1 MSRSRLLCTALLAAA
16 LSLSSAALLAAP
28 AVPPA
33 AAHAAPA
40 EDIRDIRGPIAI
52 ANPWRWVALGGAVV
66 ACAAVGLTLAAIA
79 RRRRARPPT
88 ADERALARLAEAE
101 QLAEA
106 GDAAAY
112 AAAASDAV
120 RDYIEAR
127 FGLLATHATTDEF
140 LQQLVAQ
147 SGSPLGEHRRPLAQL
162 LSACDLAKFARL
174 ELPLGG
180 MHALSALARQFV
192 LTTAQPADGGGAS
205 SRRASS

>member
-1 MSRSRLLCTALLAAA
+1 MSRSRLCAALLTAA
-16 LSLSSAALLAAP
+16 LSCLSPALLAAP
-28 AVPPA
+28 ASPPTA
-33 AAHAAPA
+33 ARAAPA
-40 EDIRDIRGPIAI
+40 EDIRDIRGPVAI

-66 ACAAVGLTLAAIA
+66 FAAVGLRLAAA
-79 RRRRARPPT
+79 LVLRQQRRPPT
-88 ADERALARLAEAE
+88 ADERALARLADAE

-147 SGSPLGEHRRPLAQL
+147 SGSPLGEHRWPLAQF

-180 MHALSALARQFV
+180 MHALSELARQFV

-205 SRRASS
+205 ARRASS